1 MLYRY
6 YSTRTTSLIAEEK
19 ATHIETRMLEDLQR
33 MQITVAFFK
42 ELRLFLKQMKLYW
55 KAYNLSVRCFLKIQ
69 VKMEKQQQ
77 QQTNQ
82 EQTNN
87 NNNNNK
93 TDCIP
98 TVVSTSGKGTQR
110 GVLGLVWIRSRD
122 MGVK

>member
-1 MLYRY
+1 
-6 YSTRTTSLIAEEK
+6 
-19 ATHIETRMLEDLQR
+19 
-33 MQITVAFFK
+33 
-42 ELRLFLKQMKLYW
+42 
-55 KAYNLSVRCFLKIQ
+55 
-69 VKMEKQQQ
+69 MEKQLQ

-82 EQTNN
+82 EQTNNN